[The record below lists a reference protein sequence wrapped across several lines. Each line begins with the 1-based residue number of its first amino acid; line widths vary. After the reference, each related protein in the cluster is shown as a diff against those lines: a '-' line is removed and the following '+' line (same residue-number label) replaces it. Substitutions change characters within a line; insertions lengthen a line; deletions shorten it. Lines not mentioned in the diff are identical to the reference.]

1 MAVEKETAEKRAAEL
16 EEALNSLRKER
27 EDRRAEEE
35 ATKKRAAELEEEL
48 NSLRR
53 EREDQRVKEEATT
66 QVLASRLRSMAEGLS
81 GKSSRFLSVCWS
93 CSC

>member
-1 MAVEKETAEKRAAEL
+1 MAVEKETAE
-16 EEALNSLRKER
+16 
-27 EDRRAEEE
+27 
-35 ATKKRAAELEEEL
+35 KRAAELEEEL

-53 EREDQRVKEEATT
+53 EREDRRVKEEATT

-81 GKSSRFLSVCWS
+81 GKSSRFLSGCWS